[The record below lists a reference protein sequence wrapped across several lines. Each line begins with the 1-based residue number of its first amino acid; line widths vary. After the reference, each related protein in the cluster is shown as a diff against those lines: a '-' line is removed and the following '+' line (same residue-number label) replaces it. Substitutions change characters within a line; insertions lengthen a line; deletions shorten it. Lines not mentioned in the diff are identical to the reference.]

1 MKRQIEEVE
10 SDLGRKLTELE
21 HSLVLIGLYRGQSI
35 GYEKATNEAIK
46 LLNKK

>member
-10 SDLGRKLTELE
+10 KDLGRKLTELE
-21 HSLVLIGLYRGQSI
+21 YSLVLIGLYRGQSI
-35 GYEKATNEAIK
+35 GYEKATDEAIK